1 MHHLLNLIPIYFS
14 ISAFHSEIRGV
25 CFWNNTRAIP
35 PLELTIPLT
44 CSPTPDPSPVMTR
57 AVMTRLFS
65 MRDTINV
72 HWRVLA
78 LFGVFIDYSIS
89 RPEATQQQQ
98 QHTTQDNNTKICCE
112 RNLKLM
118 HNEDAETSSL
128 QTPDT
133 YWTNQFFSFTLKFKT
148 FFSSFCCFSFHS
160 LFLLFWFW
168 FRLFVSAFVLRWF
181 PRGEVCHTDAVRLW
195 VRVRVLK
202 SFIIVIVIV
211 IIQFS
216 KSLSLLTVLAN
227 KFAQELSNCEL
238 GINKLV
244 FIILFLFFVICCFF
258 LLLWDTCECSHGARS
273 SQLTCPD
280 KYLWIKQLQ
289 IAFVIN

>member
-1 MHHLLNLIPIYFS
+1 
-14 ISAFHSEIRGV
+14 
-25 CFWNNTRAIP
+25 
-35 PLELTIPLT
+35 
-44 CSPTPDPSPVMTR
+44 
-57 AVMTRLFS
+57 

-89 RPEATQQQQ
+89 RPEATQQQ
-98 QHTTQDNNTKICCE
+98 HTTQDNNTNLLWKKSQVDAQWRCRDLQPPDSRYILDQPVFQFYFKIQ
-112 RNLKLM
+112 NV
-118 HNEDAETSSL
+118 
-128 QTPDT
+128 
-133 YWTNQFFSFTLKFKT
+133 FF
-148 FFSSFCCFSFHS
+148 SFCCFSFLS

-202 SFIIVIVIV
+202 SFIIVVVIV

-227 KFAQELSNCEL
+227 EFAQELRNCEL

-244 FIILFLFFVICCFF
+244 FTILFLFFVICCFF
-258 LLLWDTCECSHGARS
+258 LLLWDTCECSHGARN